1 MTRVAIAARLG
12 PVRPRLDV
20 STTVRYAHA
29 CSRRAAASNA
39 KTRLRAGG
47 WSDSADSSGDDELE
61 VDVATTSGRND
72 GDNDRSRSA
81 PSDDGLLEEA
91 LSSLRREQEGRPQ
104 EPASSASSSS
114 SASSAAEVR
123 RVVETAMLAAVA
135 GLAYTISTL
144 LQLEGYLS
152 YVLPLPV
159 VLSAMRSRPGDIA
172 TPVQCVVVVF
182 LLLFILLGPVRAVTY
197 VLVYG
202 MLSIALGVSFKT
214 GISWAVSVPVGACAR
229 LAGQWMYIVVTSWV
243 TNENLLE
250 LLITNAHTL
259 LDNMSAWTGGAGSGT
274 SFNAVGITLVS
285 MLGVNALFYT
295 YMMTLLYT
303 ILLRSMGYEV
313 KPLPKF
319 LQRATATASAS

>member
-144 LQLEGYLS
+144 LKLEGYLS

-202 MLSIALGVSFKT
+202 MLSIALGVSF
-214 GISWAVSVPVGACAR
+214 
-229 LAGQWMYIVVTSWV
+229 
-243 TNENLLE
+243 
-250 LLITNAHTL
+250 
-259 LDNMSAWTGGAGSGT
+259 
-274 SFNAVGITLVS
+274 
-285 MLGVNALFYT
+285 
-295 YMMTLLYT
+295 
-303 ILLRSMGYEV
+303 
-313 KPLPKF
+313 
-319 LQRATATASAS
+319 

>member
-1 MTRVAIAARLG
+1 MTLVAIAARLG

-20 STTVRYAHA
+20 PRTVRYAHA
-29 CSRRAAASNA
+29 CSGRAWSSNA

-47 WSDSADSSGDDELE
+47 WSDSADSSGEHLE
-61 VDVATTSGRND
+61 VDVATTGGRND

-104 EPASSASSSS
+104 EPSS

-144 LQLEGYLS
+144 LKLEGYLS

-182 LLLFILLGPVRAVTY
+182 LLLFILLGPVRAMTY

-319 LQRATATASAS
+319 LQRATASAS